1 MIKTTVIGSYP
12 RVTETTGKGSIRSAI
27 HQFDVGELSLEKL
40 EEVFRENTKRV
51 LLEQEEL
58 GIDLVTDGQ
67 LRWDDIV
74 TPFAAKIE
82 GFQING
88 LTRFFNNNVYYRQ
101 PLVVSALRVRGPIS
115 VESFRLAKKETQRD
129 LKAVLP
135 GPFTF
140 AALSEDRFYH
150 DERTLV
156 LTLAEIL
163 NQEALALEKAGATF
177 IQFDEPA
184 LVFQK
189 EKISLVLDGI
199 ARARKGLTAKVALTT
214 YFGDCDGIFDEL
226 LKAQVDVLGLDFV
239 STNGNLKVLKHQP
252 IQKGLGIG
260 CVDARN
266 TRLEDPRAIRDLLKK
281 AMTLTPELY
290 VSPNAGLEFL
300 PYNRVA
306 QKLKGMVE
314 ASRQCC

>member
-1 MIKTTVIGSYP
+1 MIQTTVVGNYP
-12 RVTETTGKGSIRSAI
+12 KVTDSSSKGSIRSAI
-27 HQFDVGELSLEKL
+27 HQVDSGKLSSKQL
-40 EEVFRENTKRV
+40 EEVFQENTKRV
-51 LLEQEEL
+51 LREQEEV
-58 GIDLVTDGQ
+58 GIELLTDGQ
-67 LRWDDIV
+67 LRWDDLV

-101 PLVVSALRVRGPIS
+101 PIVVSALRTLGPIS
-115 VESFRLAKKETQRD
+115 VESFQLAKQETRKE

-163 NQEALALEKAGATF
+163 NQEAQALTRAGATF

-189 EKISLVLDGI
+189 EKVSLILEGI
-199 ARARKGLTAKVALTT
+199 ARARKGVNAKIALYT

-226 LKAQVDVLGLDFV
+226 LKAQADVIGLDFV
-239 STNGNLKVLKHQP
+239 STSGNLKILNHKP
-252 IQKGLGIG
+252 IQKGVGVG

-266 TRLEDPRAIRDLLKK
+266 TRLENPRAIRDLLQK
-281 AMTLTPELY
+281 AVRLSPELY

-300 PYNRVA
+300 PYNTVA
-306 QKLKGMVE
+306 KKLKGMVE
-314 ASRQCC
+314 ASKE

>member
-1 MIKTTVIGSYP
+1 MIKTTVIGNYP
-12 RVTETTGKGSIRSAI
+12 KVTETSGKESIRGAI
-27 HQFDVGELSLEKL
+27 HQLDSGKLSAQEL
-40 EEVFRENTKRV
+40 EEIFRENTRRV
-51 LLEQEEL
+51 LKEQEEA

-82 GFQING
+82 GFKING
-88 LTRFFNNNVYYRQ
+88 LARFFNNNVYYRR
-101 PLVVSALRVRGPIS
+101 PVVVSELQYQGPIS
-115 VESFRLAKKETQRD
+115 VEAFVLAKQSARKE

-140 AALSEDRFYH
+140 AVLSDNQFYRN
-150 DERTLV
+150 EKKLIG
-156 LTLAEIL
+156 TLAEIL

-189 EKISLVLDGI
+189 EKVSSVTEGI
-199 ARARKGLTAKVALTT
+199 ARARKGVRVKTALTT
-214 YFGDCDGIFDEL
+214 YFGDVDGIFEDL
-226 LKAQVDVLGLDFV
+226 VKAQVDVLGLDFV
-239 STNGNLKVLKHQP
+239 STNGNLKILTHAP
-252 IQKGLGIG
+252 IPKGLGIG

-266 TRLEDPRAIRDLLKK
+266 TRLEDPRAVRALIQK
-281 AMTLTPELY
+281 ASALTPEVY

-306 QKLKGMVE
+306 PKMEGLVE
-314 ASRQCC
+314 AARGLA